1 MAPSQAIFQDEV
13 HSRGFTIRYR
23 AAGPTGGEVL
33 LLIHGVLQ
41 SAARWADMGYLDAL
55 SDDRRVVAVDL
66 LGHGDSDKPLD
77 PAPYVLDGQLA
88 DLMAVLDAEG
98 ASTFDV
104 WGYSGGAALATALA
118 NRHPERARSVVAG
131 GIPPNLPPDARAAV
145 TGTWIDA
152 LSAGD
157 WDRFWQA
164 FLPIDART
172 RALLQAAND
181 PHAVAAWMQGIA
193 DSAEVAAAGPV
204 PTFVYMG
211 GKEVFLDM
219 ARATAEEIWAEFA
232 VIEGRG
238 HAGTFQDLP
247 AVEPLVRS
255 FLARARTT

>member
-1 MAPSQAIFQDEV
+1 VGASEATSQEV
-13 HSRGFTIRYR
+13 RSRGFTIRYL
-23 AAGPTGGEVL
+23 AAGPPDGDVML
-33 LLIHGVLQ
+33 LVHGVLQ
-41 SAARWADMGYLDAL
+41 SAARWADTGYLDAL
-55 SDDRRVVAVDL
+55 SEDRRVVAVDL
-66 LGHGDSDKPLD
+66 LGHGDSDKPVD
-77 PAPYVLDGQLA
+77 PSHYALDGQLA
-88 DLMAVLDAEG
+88 DLKEVLDAEG
-98 ASTFDV
+98 AATFDI

-145 TGTWIDA
+145 FGSWIEA
-152 LSAGD
+152 LSVGD

-164 FLPIDART
+164 FLPVDART

-181 PHAVAAWMQGIA
+181 PQAVAAWMQGIA
-193 DSAEVAAAGPV
+193 GSAEVAAAGPV

-219 ARATAEEIWAEFA
+219 ARATAEEIGAEFA

-238 HAGTFQDLP
+238 HAGAFQDLP

-255 FLARARTT
+255 FLARARAT